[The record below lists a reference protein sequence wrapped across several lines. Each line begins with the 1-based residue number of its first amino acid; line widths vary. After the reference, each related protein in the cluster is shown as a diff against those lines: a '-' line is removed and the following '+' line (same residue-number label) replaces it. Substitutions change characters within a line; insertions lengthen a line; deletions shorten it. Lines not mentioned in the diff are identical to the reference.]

1 MDIKHLEYF
10 LAVCDTGSLNKA
22 AACLYTTQP
31 NVSRVIASFE
41 AELGRELFKR
51 SHRGMVLTPYGNTIR
66 QYAESVLKHV
76 KLITGAAGT
85 GLRNKFAVAS
95 YRSDV
100 VAKLL
105 VDFYNRYQNKIVLEY
120 YQGSLEE
127 ITGNVQ
133 KGICEIG
140 LVYVAQKQMQLF
152 SHILRHK
159 NLCFKALGNKP
170 LCVYVGRQHYL
181 QNKGSI
187 ELDELKKLN
196 IIRGVKEFFSLEH
209 HLERI
214 NVGFAETEDFECHFY
229 TNSEA
234 AILNLLN
241 DTDLCLIG
249 MGSKDKKYE
258 EFGVKAIHVEGSEN
272 LLTVGY
278 VYAEVKT
285 LTAYSTLFIEKYS
298 TSL

>member
-1 MDIKHLEYF
+1 MDIKQLEYF

-31 NVSRVIASFE
+31 NVSRVISGFE
-41 AELGRELFKR
+41 SELGRELFKR
-51 SHRGMVLTPYGNTIR
+51 SHHGMMLTPYGNTIR
-66 QYAESVLKHV
+66 QYAEGVLKHV

-105 VDFYNRYQNKIVLEY
+105 VDFYNRYMNKIVLEY

-140 LVYVAQKQMQLF
+140 IVYVAQKQMQLF

-159 NLCFKALGNKP
+159 NLRFKEN
-170 LCVYVGRQHYL
+170 
-181 QNKGSI
+181 
-187 ELDELKKLN
+187 
-196 IIRGVKEFFSLEH
+196 
-209 HLERI
+209 I
-214 NVGFAETEDFECHFY
+214 NVGFAETEDFVCPFY

-241 DTDLCLIG
+241 GTDLCLIG
-249 MGSKDKKYE
+249 MGSKDKKYD
-258 EFGVKAIHVEGSEN
+258 EFGIRAIHVEGSEN

-278 VYAEVKT
+278 VYAEGQD
-285 LTAYSTLFIEKYS
+285 LTPYAEEFIEQYSTTL
-298 TSL
+298 

>member
-1 MDIKHLEYF
+1 MDIKQLEYF
-10 LAVCDTGSLNKA
+10 LAVCDMGSLNKA

-31 NVSRVIASFE
+31 NVSRIIAGFE

-85 GLRNKFAVAS
+85 GLRSKFTVAS

-105 VDFYNRYQNKIVLEY
+105 VNFYNRYKNKIVLEY

-140 LVYVAQKQMQLF
+140 IVYVAQKQMQLF

-159 NLCFKALGNKP
+159 NLRFKALGNKP
-170 LCVYVGRQHYL
+170 VCIYAGRQHPL
-181 QNKGSI
+181 HSGGSVML
-187 ELDELKKLN
+187 EDLKELN

-214 NVGFAETEDFECHFY
+214 NVGFAETEDFECPFY

-258 EFGVKAIHVEGSEN
+258 KFGIKAIHVEGSEN
-272 LLTVGY
+272 MLAVGY
-278 VYAEVKT
+278 VYAEGQALSPYAVEFIKE
-285 LTAYSTLFIEKYS
+285 YSTTL
-298 TSL
+298 

>member
-31 NVSRVIASFE
+31 NVSRVISGFE
-41 AELGRELFKR
+41 SELGRELFKR
-51 SHRGMVLTPYGNTIR
+51 SHRGMMLTPYGNTIR
-66 QYAESVLKHV
+66 QYAEGVLKHV

-105 VDFYNRYQNKIVLEY
+105 VDFYNRYMNKIVLEY

-140 LVYVAQKQMQLF
+140 IVYVAQKQMQLF

-159 NLCFKALGNKP
+159 NLRFKALGNKP
-170 LCVYVGRQHYL
+170 VCVYVGSKHPLYSGGRVT
-181 QNKGSI
+181 
-187 ELDELKKLN
+187 LDDLKKLH

-209 HLERI
+209 HLENI
-214 NVGFAETEDFECHFY
+214 NVGFAETEDFVCPFY

-241 DTDLCLIG
+241 GTDLCLIG
-249 MGSKDKKYE
+249 MGSKDKKYD
-258 EFGVKAIHVEGSEN
+258 EFGIRAIHVEGSEN

-278 VYAEVKT
+278 VYAEGQE
-285 LTAYSTLFIEKYS
+285 LTPYAEEFIEQYSTTL
-298 TSL
+298 